1 MIDKFTSI
9 NFQPCK
15 VESSEIHN
23 TRAKELSYVFKDY
36 THENEHFYFPFK
48 EKEIDFATGEKTRE
62 VFREVHN
69 LKQYDARCRELYTEK
84 TKQKVQEGTHFLKEA
99 VVVIHEGT
107 TMEELVQ
114 LAKKIEEASAI
125 EVDVKKKINGKMV
138 KTGERQVMPGWKPLQ
153 IHIHRDEGNTDN
165 PEGVFERN
173 WHAHIVF
180 DVQDKNTGKSLK
192 LAPKDMVNIQ
202 DVTAEVLKMK
212 RGERSGRVHMESH
225 EYKIT
230 AQLEKVK
237 ELEAQ
242 NKALLRQ
249 VKELEVQKQ
258 ELEEIVGNLD
268 LECTNLAQENEELKI
283 KIQENKSQFDEIY
296 EMNRQEFQERTKGL
310 KAEENKLN
318 TSVKALIEREKS
330 LNTTI
335 AQLKEDNNNLTSE
348 KADLELT
355 LRQLNAGIVTLK
367 NDSEELEKNIE
378 KVEADISNNL
388 EQTLINLTQS
398 LKKCYPRE
406 NERNIFYQKAGNY
419 INTFNSKP
427 ETGAAAIHMNILKLA
442 GEAKRA
448 QRLENKHIKR

>member
-36 THENEHFYFPFK
+36 SHENEHFFFPLRK
-48 EKEIDFATGEKTRE
+48 KEIDFATGEKTRE
-62 VFREVHN
+62 VFREVHD

-84 TKQKVQEGTHFLKEA
+84 TKQKVQEGTHFIKEA

-125 EVDVKKKINGKMV
+125 EVDVKKKVNGKMI

-180 DVQDKNTGKSLK
+180 DVQDKETGKSLK
-192 LAPKDMVNIQ
+192 LAPRDMVKLQ
-202 DVTAEVLKMK
+202 DITAEVLKMK

-237 ELEAQ
+237 KLEAQ

-258 ELEEIVGNLD
+258 ELEEIVGDLD

-296 EMNRQEFQERTKGL
+296 EMNRQEYQEKAKKLTKEEANL
-310 KAEENKLN
+310 KASIQE
-318 TSVKALIEREKS
+318 
-330 LNTTI
+330 
-335 AQLKEDNNNLTSE
+335 LTS
-348 KADLELT
+348 
-355 LRQLNAGIVTLK
+355 
-367 NDSEELEKNIE
+367 KNIE
-378 KVEADISNNL
+378 LKEIVKRLNINIDKVEECTVNNL
-388 EQTLINLTQS
+388 EQTLTNLTKS
-398 LKKCYPRE
+398 IKKCYP
-406 NERNIFYQKAGNY
+406 NEIERDIFYNQAKTYLNHFKSKET
-419 INTFNSKP
+419 NT
-427 ETGAAAIHMNILKLA
+427 AATAIHMNILKLA
-442 GEAKRA
+442 GEARRL
-448 QRLENKHIKR
+448 QRLEKKKGMGI

>member
-36 THENEHFYFPFK
+36 SNENEHFFFPLRK
-48 EKEIDFATGEKTRE
+48 KEIDFATGEKTRE
-62 VFREVHN
+62 VFREVHD

-125 EVDVKKKINGKMV
+125 EVDVKKKVNGKMI

-180 DVQDKNTGKSLK
+180 DVQDKETGKSLK
-192 LAPKDMVNIQ
+192 LAPRDMVKLQ
-202 DVTAEVLKMK
+202 DITAEVLKMK

-237 ELEAQ
+237 KLEAQ

-258 ELEEIVGNLD
+258 ELEEIVENLD
-268 LECTNLAQENEELKI
+268 VECTILAQENENLKNQI
-283 KIQENKSQFDEIY
+283 NINKSQFDEIY
-296 EMNRQEFQERTKGL
+296 EMNRQEYQEKAKKLTKEEANL
-310 KAEENKLN
+310 KASIQE
-318 TSVKALIEREKS
+318 
-330 LNTTI
+330 
-335 AQLKEDNNNLTSE
+335 LTS
-348 KADLELT
+348 
-355 LRQLNAGIVTLK
+355 
-367 NDSEELEKNIE
+367 KNIE
-378 KVEADISNNL
+378 LKEIVKRLNINIDRVEECTVNNL
-388 EQTLINLTQS
+388 EQTLTNLTKS
-398 LKKCYPRE
+398 IKKCYP
-406 NERNIFYQKAGNY
+406 NEIERDIFYNQAKTYLNHFKSKEP
-419 INTFNSKP
+419 NT
-427 ETGAAAIHMNILKLA
+427 AATAIHMNILKLA
-442 GEAKRA
+442 GEARRL
-448 QRLENKHIKR
+448 QRLEKKKGMGI

>member
-36 THENEHFYFPFK
+36 SHENEHFFFPLR

-62 VFREVHN
+62 VFREVHD

-84 TKQKVQEGTHFLKEA
+84 TNQKVQEGTHFLKEA

-125 EVDVKKKINGKMV
+125 EVDVKKKVNGKMI

-180 DVQDKNTGKSLK
+180 DVQDKETGKSLK
-192 LAPKDMVNIQ
+192 LAPMDMVKLQ
-202 DVTAEVLKMK
+202 DITAEVLKMK

-237 ELEAQ
+237 KLEAQ

-258 ELEEIVGNLD
+258 ELEEIVGDLD

-296 EMNRQEFQERTKGL
+296 EMNRQEYQEKAKKLTKEEANL
-310 KAEENKLN
+310 KASIQE
-318 TSVKALIEREKS
+318 
-330 LNTTI
+330 
-335 AQLKEDNNNLTSE
+335 LTS
-348 KADLELT
+348 
-355 LRQLNAGIVTLK
+355 
-367 NDSEELEKNIE
+367 KNIE
-378 KVEADISNNL
+378 LKEIVKRLNINIDKVEECTVNNL
-388 EQTLINLTQS
+388 EQTLTNLTKS
-398 LKKCYPRE
+398 IKKCYP
-406 NERNIFYQKAGNY
+406 NEIERDIFYNQAKTYLNHFKSKEP
-419 INTFNSKP
+419 NT
-427 ETGAAAIHMNILKLA
+427 AATAIHMNILKLA
-442 GEAKRA
+442 GEARRL
-448 QRLENKHIKR
+448 QRLEKKKGMGI

>member
-36 THENEHFYFPFK
+36 SHENEHFFFPLRK
-48 EKEIDFATGEKTRE
+48 KEIDFATGEKTRE
-62 VFREVHN
+62 VFREVHD

-84 TKQKVQEGTHFLKEA
+84 TKQKVQEGTHFIKEA

-125 EVDVKKKINGKMV
+125 EVDVKKKVNGKMI

-180 DVQDKNTGKSLK
+180 DVQDKETGKSLK
-192 LAPKDMVNIQ
+192 LAPRDMVKLQ
-202 DVTAEVLKMK
+202 DITAEVLKMK

-237 ELEAQ
+237 KLEAQ

-258 ELEEIVGNLD
+258 ELEEIVGDLD

-283 KIQENKSQFDEIY
+283 KIQENKSLFDEIY
-296 EMNRQEFQERTKGL
+296 EMNRQEYQEKAKKLTKEEANL
-310 KAEENKLN
+310 KASIQE
-318 TSVKALIEREKS
+318 
-330 LNTTI
+330 
-335 AQLKEDNNNLTSE
+335 LTS
-348 KADLELT
+348 
-355 LRQLNAGIVTLK
+355 
-367 NDSEELEKNIE
+367 KNIE
-378 KVEADISNNL
+378 LKEIVKRLNINIDKVEECTVNNL
-388 EQTLINLTQS
+388 EQTLTNLTKS
-398 LKKCYPRE
+398 IKKCYP
-406 NERNIFYQKAGNY
+406 NEIERDIFYNQAKTYLNHFKSKEP
-419 INTFNSKP
+419 NT
-427 ETGAAAIHMNILKLA
+427 AATAIHMNILKLA
-442 GEAKRA
+442 GEARRL
-448 QRLENKHIKR
+448 QRLEKKKGMGI

>member
-36 THENEHFYFPFK
+36 SHENEHFFFPLRK
-48 EKEIDFATGEKTRE
+48 KEIDFATGEKTRE
-62 VFREVHN
+62 VFREVHD

-84 TKQKVQEGTHFLKEA
+84 TKQKVQEGTHFIKEA

-125 EVDVKKKINGKMV
+125 EVDVKKKVNGKMI

-180 DVQDKNTGKSLK
+180 DVQDKETGKSLK
-192 LAPKDMVNIQ
+192 LAPRDMVKLQ
-202 DVTAEVLKMK
+202 DITAEVLKMK

-237 ELEAQ
+237 KLEAQ

-258 ELEEIVGNLD
+258 ELEEIVGDLD

-296 EMNRQEFQERTKGL
+296 EMNRQEYQEKAKKLTKEEANL
-310 KAEENKLN
+310 KASIQE
-318 TSVKALIEREKS
+318 
-330 LNTTI
+330 
-335 AQLKEDNNNLTSE
+335 LTS
-348 KADLELT
+348 
-355 LRQLNAGIVTLK
+355 
-367 NDSEELEKNIE
+367 KNIE
-378 KVEADISNNL
+378 LKEIVKRLNINIDKVEECTVNNL
-388 EQTLINLTQS
+388 EQTLTNLTKS
-398 LKKCYPRE
+398 IKKCYP
-406 NERNIFYQKAGNY
+406 NEIERYIFYNQAKTYLNHFKSKEP
-419 INTFNSKP
+419 NT
-427 ETGAAAIHMNILKLA
+427 AATAIHMNILKLA
-442 GEAKRA
+442 GEARRL
-448 QRLENKHIKR
+448 QRLEKKKGMGI

>member
-36 THENEHFYFPFK
+36 SHENEHFFFPLR

-62 VFREVHN
+62 VFREVHD

-84 TKQKVQEGTHFLKEA
+84 TNQKVQEGTHFLKEA

-125 EVDVKKKINGKMV
+125 EVDVKKKVNGKMI

-180 DVQDKNTGKSLK
+180 DVQDKETGKSLK
-192 LAPKDMVNIQ
+192 LAPRDMVKLQ
-202 DVTAEVLKMK
+202 DITAEVLKMK

-237 ELEAQ
+237 KLEAQ

-258 ELEEIVGNLD
+258 ELEEIVGDLD

-296 EMNRQEFQERTKGL
+296 EMNRQEYQEKAKKLTKEEANL
-310 KAEENKLN
+310 KASIQE
-318 TSVKALIEREKS
+318 
-330 LNTTI
+330 
-335 AQLKEDNNNLTSE
+335 LTS
-348 KADLELT
+348 
-355 LRQLNAGIVTLK
+355 
-367 NDSEELEKNIE
+367 KNIE
-378 KVEADISNNL
+378 LKEIVKRLNINIDKVEECTVNNL
-388 EQTLINLTQS
+388 EQTLTNLTKS
-398 LKKCYPRE
+398 IKKCYP
-406 NERNIFYQKAGNY
+406 NEIERDIFYNQAKTYLNHFKSKEP
-419 INTFNSKP
+419 NT
-427 ETGAAAIHMNILKLA
+427 AATAIHMNILKLA
-442 GEAKRA
+442 GEARRL
-448 QRLENKHIKR
+448 QRLEKKKGMEI

>member
-36 THENEHFYFPFK
+36 SNENEHFYFPFK

-62 VFREVHN
+62 VFREVHY

-84 TKQKVQEGTHFLKEA
+84 TNQKVQEGTHFLKEA

-125 EVDVKKKINGKMV
+125 EVDVKKKVNGKMI

-180 DVQDKNTGKSLK
+180 YVQDKETGKSLK
-192 LAPKDMVNIQ
+192 LAPRDMVKLQ
-202 DVTAEVLKMK
+202 DITAEVLKMK

-237 ELEAQ
+237 KLEAQ
-242 NKALLRQ
+242 NKALLRK

-258 ELEEIVGNLD
+258 ELEEIVGDLD

-296 EMNRQEFQERTKGL
+296 EMNRQEYQEKAKKLTKEEANL
-310 KAEENKLN
+310 KASIQE
-318 TSVKALIEREKS
+318 
-330 LNTTI
+330 
-335 AQLKEDNNNLTSE
+335 LTS
-348 KADLELT
+348 
-355 LRQLNAGIVTLK
+355 
-367 NDSEELEKNIE
+367 KNIE
-378 KVEADISNNL
+378 LKEIVKRLNINIDKVEECTVNNL
-388 EQTLINLTQS
+388 EQTLTNLTKS
-398 LKKCYPRE
+398 IKKCYP
-406 NERNIFYQKAGNY
+406 NEIERDIFYNQAKTYLNHFKSKEP
-419 INTFNSKP
+419 NT
-427 ETGAAAIHMNILKLA
+427 AATAIHMNILKLA
-442 GEAKRA
+442 GEARRL
-448 QRLENKHIKR
+448 QRLEKKKGMGI

>member
-36 THENEHFYFPFK
+36 SHENEHFFFPLR

-62 VFREVHN
+62 VFREVHD

-84 TKQKVQEGTHFLKEA
+84 TNQKVQEGTHFLKEA

-125 EVDVKKKINGKMV
+125 EVDVKKKVNGKMI

-180 DVQDKNTGKSLK
+180 DVQDKETGKSLK
-192 LAPKDMVNIQ
+192 LAPRDMVKLQ
-202 DVTAEVLKMK
+202 DITAEVLKMK

-237 ELEAQ
+237 KLEAQ

-258 ELEEIVGNLD
+258 ELEEIVGDLD

-296 EMNRQEFQERTKGL
+296 EMNRQEYQEKAKKLTKEEANL
-310 KAEENKLN
+310 KASIQE
-318 TSVKALIEREKS
+318 
-330 LNTTI
+330 
-335 AQLKEDNNNLTSE
+335 LTS
-348 KADLELT
+348 
-355 LRQLNAGIVTLK
+355 
-367 NDSEELEKNIE
+367 KNIE
-378 KVEADISNNL
+378 LKEIVKRLNINIDKVEECTVNNL
-388 EQTLINLTQS
+388 EQTLTNLTKS
-398 LKKCYPRE
+398 IKKCYP
-406 NERNIFYQKAGNY
+406 NEIERDIFYNQAKTYLNHFKSKEP
-419 INTFNSKP
+419 NT
-427 ETGAAAIHMNILKLA
+427 AATAIHMNILKLA
-442 GEAKRA
+442 GEARRL
-448 QRLENKHIKR
+448 QRLEKKKGMGI

>member
-36 THENEHFYFPFK
+36 SHENEHFFFPLRK
-48 EKEIDFATGEKTRE
+48 KEIDFATGEKTRE
-62 VFREVHN
+62 VFREVHD

-84 TKQKVQEGTHFLKEA
+84 TKQKVQEGTHFIKEA

-125 EVDVKKKINGKMV
+125 EVDVKKKVNGKMI

-180 DVQDKNTGKSLK
+180 DVQDKETGKSLK
-192 LAPKDMVNIQ
+192 LAPRDMVKLQ
-202 DVTAEVLKMK
+202 DITAEVLKMK

-237 ELEAQ
+237 KLEAQ
-242 NKALLRQ
+242 NKALLRR

-258 ELEEIVGNLD
+258 ELEEIVGDLD

-296 EMNRQEFQERTKGL
+296 EMNRQEYQEKAKKLTKEEANL
-310 KAEENKLN
+310 KASIQE
-318 TSVKALIEREKS
+318 
-330 LNTTI
+330 
-335 AQLKEDNNNLTSE
+335 LTS
-348 KADLELT
+348 
-355 LRQLNAGIVTLK
+355 
-367 NDSEELEKNIE
+367 KNIE
-378 KVEADISNNL
+378 LKEIVKRLNINIDKVEECTVNNL
-388 EQTLINLTQS
+388 EQTLTNLTKS
-398 LKKCYPRE
+398 IKKCYP
-406 NERNIFYQKAGNY
+406 NEIERDIFYNQAKTYLNHFKSKEP
-419 INTFNSKP
+419 NT
-427 ETGAAAIHMNILKLA
+427 AATAIHMNILKLA
-442 GEAKRA
+442 GEARRL
-448 QRLENKHIKR
+448 QRLEKKKGMGI

>member
-36 THENEHFYFPFK
+36 SHENEHFFFPLRK
-48 EKEIDFATGEKTRE
+48 KEIDFATGEKTRE
-62 VFREVHN
+62 VFREVHD

-84 TKQKVQEGTHFLKEA
+84 TKQKVQEGTHFIKEA

-125 EVDVKKKINGKMV
+125 EVDVKKKVNGKMI

-180 DVQDKNTGKSLK
+180 DVQDKETGKSLK
-192 LAPKDMVNIQ
+192 LAPRDMVKLQ
-202 DVTAEVLKMK
+202 DITAEVLKMK

-237 ELEAQ
+237 KLEAQ

-258 ELEEIVGNLD
+258 ELEEIVGDLD

-296 EMNRQEFQERTKGL
+296 EMNRQEYQEKAKKLTKEEANL
-310 KAEENKLN
+310 KASIQE
-318 TSVKALIEREKS
+318 
-330 LNTTI
+330 
-335 AQLKEDNNNLTSE
+335 LTS
-348 KADLELT
+348 
-355 LRQLNAGIVTLK
+355 
-367 NDSEELEKNIE
+367 KNIE
-378 KVEADISNNL
+378 LKEIVKRLNINIDRVEECTVNNL
-388 EQTLINLTQS
+388 EQTLTNLTKS
-398 LKKCYPRE
+398 IKKCYP
-406 NERNIFYQKAGNY
+406 NEIERDIFYNQAKTYLNHFKSKEP
-419 INTFNSKP
+419 NT
-427 ETGAAAIHMNILKLA
+427 AATAIHMNILKLS
-442 GEAKRA
+442 GEARRL
-448 QRLENKHIKR
+448 QRLEKKKGMGI

>member
-23 TRAKELSYVFKDY
+23 TRSKELSYVFKDY
-36 THENEHFYFPFK
+36 SNENEHFYFPFK

-62 VFREVHN
+62 VFREVHY

-84 TKQKVQEGTHFLKEA
+84 TNQKVQEGTHFLKEA

-125 EVDVKKKINGKMV
+125 EVDVKKKVNGKMI

-180 DVQDKNTGKSLK
+180 DVQDKETGKSLK
-192 LAPKDMVNIQ
+192 LAPRDMVKLQ
-202 DVTAEVLKMK
+202 DITAEVLKMK

-237 ELEAQ
+237 KLEAQ

-258 ELEEIVGNLD
+258 ELEEIVENLD
-268 LECTNLAQENEELKI
+268 VECTILAQENENLKNQI
-283 KIQENKSQFDEIY
+283 NINKSQFDEIY
-296 EMNRQEFQERTKGL
+296 EMNRQEYQEKAKKLTKEEANL
-310 KAEENKLN
+310 KASIQE
-318 TSVKALIEREKS
+318 
-330 LNTTI
+330 
-335 AQLKEDNNNLTSE
+335 LTS
-348 KADLELT
+348 
-355 LRQLNAGIVTLK
+355 
-367 NDSEELEKNIE
+367 KNIE
-378 KVEADISNNL
+378 LKEIVKRLNINIDKVEECTVNNL
-388 EQTLINLTQS
+388 EQTLTNLTKS
-398 LKKCYPRE
+398 IKKCYP
-406 NERNIFYQKAGNY
+406 NEIERDIFYNQAKTYLNHFKSKEP
-419 INTFNSKP
+419 NT
-427 ETGAAAIHMNILKLA
+427 AATAIHMNILKLA
-442 GEAKRA
+442 GEARRL
-448 QRLENKHIKR
+448 QRLEKKKGMGI

>member
-36 THENEHFYFPFK
+36 SHENEHFFFPLR

-62 VFREVHN
+62 VFREVHD

-84 TKQKVQEGTHFLKEA
+84 TNQKVQEGTHFLKEA

-125 EVDVKKKINGKMV
+125 EVDVKKKVNGKMI

-180 DVQDKNTGKSLK
+180 DVQDKETGKSLK
-192 LAPKDMVNIQ
+192 LAPRDMVKLQ
-202 DVTAEVLKMK
+202 DITAEVLKMK

-237 ELEAQ
+237 KLEAQ

-258 ELEEIVGNLD
+258 ELEEIVGDLD

-296 EMNRQEFQERTKGL
+296 EMNRQEYQEKAKKLTKEEANL
-310 KAEENKLN
+310 KASIQE
-318 TSVKALIEREKS
+318 
-330 LNTTI
+330 
-335 AQLKEDNNNLTSE
+335 LTS
-348 KADLELT
+348 
-355 LRQLNAGIVTLK
+355 
-367 NDSEELEKNIE
+367 KNIE
-378 KVEADISNNL
+378 LKEIVKRLNINIDRVEECTVNNL
-388 EQTLINLTQS
+388 EQTLTNLTKS
-398 LKKCYPRE
+398 IKKCYP
-406 NERNIFYQKAGNY
+406 NEIERDIFYNQAKTYLNHFKSKEP
-419 INTFNSKP
+419 NT
-427 ETGAAAIHMNILKLA
+427 AATAIHMNILKLA
-442 GEAKRA
+442 GEARRL
-448 QRLENKHIKR
+448 QRLEKKKGMGI

>member
-36 THENEHFYFPFK
+36 SHENEHFFFPLRK
-48 EKEIDFATGEKTRE
+48 KEIDFATGEKTRE
-62 VFREVHN
+62 VFREVHD

-84 TKQKVQEGTHFLKEA
+84 TKQKVQEGTHFIKEA

-125 EVDVKKKINGKMV
+125 EVDVKKKVNGKMI

-180 DVQDKNTGKSLK
+180 DVQDKETGKSLK
-192 LAPKDMVNIQ
+192 LAPRDMVKLQ
-202 DVTAEVLKMK
+202 DITAEVLKMK

-237 ELEAQ
+237 KLEAQ

-258 ELEEIVGNLD
+258 ELEEIVGDLD

-296 EMNRQEFQERTKGL
+296 EMNRQEYQEKAKKLTKEEANL
-310 KAEENKLN
+310 KASIQE
-318 TSVKALIEREKS
+318 
-330 LNTTI
+330 
-335 AQLKEDNNNLTSE
+335 LTS
-348 KADLELT
+348 
-355 LRQLNAGIVTLK
+355 
-367 NDSEELEKNIE
+367 KNIE
-378 KVEADISNNL
+378 LKEIVKRLNINIDKVEECTVNNL
-388 EQTLINLTQS
+388 EQTLTNLTKS
-398 LKKCYPRE
+398 IKKCYP
-406 NERNIFYQKAGNY
+406 NEIERDIFYNQAKTYLNHFKSKEP
-419 INTFNSKP
+419 NT
-427 ETGAAAIHMNILKLA
+427 AATAIHMNILKLA
-442 GEAKRA
+442 GEARRL
-448 QRLENKHIKR
+448 QRLEKKKGMGI